1 MQFRRVEVPSQDI
14 TWCIHAFLVSY
25 ELERTISHSN
35 LTANKHRNEEKIWR
49 QHFYTNASWNYF
61 ILNMAV
67 WWGSQGG
74 EGAEAGRE
82 ETLMSNICLISH
94 HWYMWRNL
102 LYLAVVL
109 YLKSC
114 FYKLSTRNSCF
125 TTSLFTR
132 FLFMVTE
139 ILRKVVLFC
148 HHSKT

>member
-1 MQFRRVEVPSQDI
+1 MVYPRFSHI
-14 TWCIHAFLVSY
+14 TWTRKNY
-25 ELERTISHSN
+25 ISFKSN
-35 LTANKHRNEEKIWR
+35 NKQASKWR
-49 QHFYTNASWNYF
+49 KNLKWKQHFYTNASWNYL

-74 EGAEAGRE
+74 EEAGTGRE
-82 ETLMSNICLISH
+82 EALMSNICLISH
-94 HWYMWRNL
+94 HWYDVEKLAIPGGSTLPEIALLNFNFNL
-102 LYLAVVL
+102 
-109 YLKSC
+109 C

>member
-1 MQFRRVEVPSQDI
+1 MVYPRF
-14 TWCIHAFLVSY
+14 SY
-25 ELERTISHSN
+25 IIWTRKNYISFKSN
-35 LTANKHRNEEKIWR
+35 NKQASDWR
-49 QHFYTNASWNYF
+49 KNLMWKQHFYTSASLNYL
-61 ILNMAV
+61 ILNMVV

-74 EGAEAGRE
+74 EETEAEA
-82 ETLMSNICLISH
+82 LMSNICLISH
-94 HWYMWRNL
+94 HWYDVENL
-102 LYLAVVL
+102 TVPGSSTSPEVGLLNFS
-109 YLKSC
+109 SC

>member
-1 MQFRRVEVPSQDI
+1 MA
-14 TWCIHAFLVSY
+14 WCIHAFLISY

-35 LTANKHRNEEKIWR
+35 LTTNKHRNEEKIWR

-67 WWGSQGG
+67 WWSSQGG
-74 EGAEAGRE
+74 EEAEAGRE
-82 ETLMSNICLISH
+82 EALMSNICLISH
-94 HWYMWRNL
+94 HWYDVEKLTVPGSSTLPEIAL
-102 LYLAVVL
+102 LNFN
-109 YLKSC
+109 SC
-114 FYKLSTRNSCF
+114 FYNLSTRNSCF